1 MEIKVYLRGNTQA
14 QADISEPVILPENE
28 LVLAFESDVYKLTT
42 LLLSVRNDTEGKQY
56 KIKSPFKADIAEFL
70 TPSVIDAEVSL
81 ISKGEVVKTWR
92 EPSITIKEVK
102 ATYELTPEIAELRIA
117 DAKQQE
123 AIKELYGLLKNQN
136 LI

>member
-42 LLLSVRNDTEGKQY
+42 LLLSVRNDTEEKQY
-56 KIKSPFKADIAEFL
+56 KIKSPFKANIAEFL

-92 EPSITIKEVK
+92 CPRIIIKEHQ
-102 ATYELTPEIAELRIA
+102 ATFELTPEIAELRQGIE
-117 DAKQQE
+117 DTKT
-123 AIKELYGLLKNQN
+123 AIKELFTLLKNQN